1 MRIILTLLITI
12 GLLLCSFVIWG
23 DYFEGLLLPQ
33 STKVQPGLN
42 EALFTILIL
51 SLDVFLPIP
60 VTLVIATQG
69 NAYGLWT
76 GCMIGVTGTTIAGTL
91 AYLLCRVGNKRTAKF
106 LLGQKALEPTK
117 KLFQKHGGWAVA
129 FSRWMAMVPEIVSC
143 FAGLVQMPARHYFSA
158 LLCGT
163 IPMSLTYAWLGSS
176 KQMAHNPIIGMLLSA
191 FIPLVLWAIFSL
203 WMRNKESAS

>member
-1 MRIILTLLITI
+1 
-12 GLLLCSFVIWG
+12 
-23 DYFEGLLLPQ
+23 
-33 STKVQPGLN
+33 
-42 EALFTILIL
+42 
-51 SLDVFLPIP
+51 
-60 VTLVIATQG
+60 
-69 NAYGLWT
+69 
-76 GCMIGVTGTTIAGTL
+76 MIGVTGTTIAGTL

-143 FAGLVQMPARHYFSA
+143 FAGLVQMPARHYFPA

-176 KQMAHNPIIGMLLSA
+176 KQMAHNPIIGMLLVYSY
-191 FIPLVLWAIFSL
+191 LVLGAIFL
-203 WMRNKESAS
+203 LMRNKEGKLNVYLAKSTIASLANGR

>member
-1 MRIILTLLITI
+1 MTHLTNLCSTCPSCSRETGTCKASVHLIPKELLHREYLKQLSVNRIRSSKRFVYLIDNANHLNSTVTT

-117 KLFQKHGGWAVA
+117 N
-129 FSRWMAMVPEIVSC
+129 
-143 FAGLVQMPARHYFSA
+143 
-158 LLCGT
+158 
-163 IPMSLTYAWLGSS
+163 SS
-176 KQMAHNPIIGMLLSA
+176 KSTEVGQ
-191 FIPLVLWAIFSL
+191 
-203 WMRNKESAS
+203 